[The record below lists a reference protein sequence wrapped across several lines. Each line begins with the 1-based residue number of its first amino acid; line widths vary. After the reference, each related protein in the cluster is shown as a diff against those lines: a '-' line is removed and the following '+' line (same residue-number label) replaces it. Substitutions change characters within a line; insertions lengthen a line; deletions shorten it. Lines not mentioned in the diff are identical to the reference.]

1 MPFGSIQS
9 GPLFKNTKTN
19 YISLGIYKDNK
30 DEYLRIELLELMDYG
45 MNCIQFP
52 NQLNGAQIYLQ
63 IILSH
68 IYHLTS
74 HLEKANGG
82 ASVWFWLY
90 VPFWFW
96 ILYYSLTRCINT
108 GPCSILS
115 SADSGWI

>member
-45 MNCIQFP
+45 MN
-52 NQLNGAQIYLQ
+52 GAQIYLQ

-74 HLEKANGG
+74 HLEEANGG
-82 ASVWFWLY
+82 VSVWFWLY

-96 ILYYSLTRCINT
+96 ILYYSL
-108 GPCSILS
+108 ILF
-115 SADSGWI
+115 SALIPVLALY